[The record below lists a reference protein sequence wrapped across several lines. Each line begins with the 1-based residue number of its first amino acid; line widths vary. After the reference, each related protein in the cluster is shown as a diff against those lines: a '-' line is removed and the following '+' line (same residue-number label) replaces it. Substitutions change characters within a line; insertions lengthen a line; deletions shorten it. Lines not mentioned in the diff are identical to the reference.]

1 MTVSTRRVWRAAPT
15 TLVLVWVFTLAA
27 VGTLVVLAY
36 LVHALRHQIW
46 LPTLLGLLTLATVL
60 YAWRFGLH
68 PQLRATDRGLVV
80 RNPFRTHS
88 FAWEDLTVVAPG
100 ENGLVVGSEHGQV
113 EAWCIQQPGSATRR
127 GRRTRSDRIVAELL
141 DLQDVHEPPVTDP
154 RTAGV
159 IRRARPDEGRL
170 LAQLERAASEGG
182 LGHIFPAD
190 KHPYPTSE
198 VVARWRR
205 LLRDRL
211 VHVHVLDTPDGPVG
225 YLAYD
230 AHNVL
235 HLGVVP
241 GHTRRGYGSALL
253 DLATAEIFGQGEP
266 TAQLWVLTDNRSAR
280 AFYRSHGWCESEERR
295 PCEFPPYP
303 EELRMFRPNPAAPR
317 RRLAA

>member
-1 MTVSTRRVWRAAPT
+1 MTVSTRRVWRAAPA

-27 VGTLVVLAY
+27 VSTLVVLAY
-36 LVHALRHQIW
+36 LVYALRHQIW
-46 LPTLLGLLTLATVL
+46 LPTLLGLLTLATAL

-100 ENGLVVGSEHGQV
+100 ENGLVVGSENGQV
-113 EAWCIQQPGSATRR
+113 EAWCIQQSRSATGR
-127 GRRTRSDRIVAELL
+127 GRRTRSDRIAAELL
-141 DLQDVHEPPVTDP
+141 DLQDAHDPQVTVP
-154 RTAGV
+154 RTSGT
-159 IRRARPDEGRL
+159 IRRARPDESPL

-182 LGHIFPAD
+182 LGHIFPAGE
-190 KHPYPTSE
+190 HPYPTSE
-198 VVARWRR
+198 VVARWSR

-211 VHVHVLDTPDGPVG
+211 VHVRVLDTPDGAVG